1 MLRKDYKTIQEQSVK
16 FQKETIEKA
25 SKAGLHWVLCL
36 WESPFNKQVVEKRVV
51 YFEDICEAD
60 HMKDYLADK
69 YSKRSSFKFYITT
82 SYGDIEDGGL
92 FDAERN

>member
-1 MLRKDYKTIQEQSVK
+1 MLRKDYKKIQEQSVK
-16 FQKETIEKA
+16 FQEETIEKA

-36 WESPFNKQVVEKRVV
+36 WESPFNEQVVEKRVG
-51 YFEDICEAD
+51 YFEDISEAD

-69 YSKRSSFKFYITT
+69 YSKRLSFKFYITT